1 MKMDQPTDG
10 RRNGAMEGPTDKR
23 NCRIAI
29 HNQKVGKRI
38 NCGDLDA
45 MTGFLVEK
53 YRIFCYVI
61 NFFFDQGKTHEYH

>member
-1 MKMDQPTDG
+1 
-10 RRNGAMEGPTDKR
+10 MEGPTDKR

-38 NCGDLDA
+38 NCDLDA

-61 NFFFDQGKTHEYH
+61 NFFFDQGKKYTNIVKNLGEKAK